1 MALRALFVAFPASSA
16 YARWRRRV
24 YLCMAVYARAVYA
37 CVELWLRVVCVC
49 VLELRMA
56 AYARAGYACV
66 ELWLRVVCVCVCAW
80 LGLRVCVCA
89 RALYGCVYNLYIAGM
104 FPASEQH

>member
-37 CVELWLRVVCVC
+37 CVELWLRVVCVRC
-49 VLELRMA
+49 WAV
-56 AYARAGYACV
+56 
-66 ELWLRVVCVCVCAW
+66 RVS
-80 LGLRVCVCA
+80 A
-89 RALYGCVYNLYIAGM
+89 RALYGCVC
-104 FPASEQH
+104 

>member
-37 CVELWLRVVCVC
+37 CVELWLRVVCVRG
-49 VLELRMA
+49 LA
-56 AYARAGYACV
+56 
-66 ELWLRVVCVCVCAW
+66 VCVC
-80 LGLRVCVCA
+80 
-89 RALYGCVYNLYIAGM
+89 
-104 FPASEQH
+104 